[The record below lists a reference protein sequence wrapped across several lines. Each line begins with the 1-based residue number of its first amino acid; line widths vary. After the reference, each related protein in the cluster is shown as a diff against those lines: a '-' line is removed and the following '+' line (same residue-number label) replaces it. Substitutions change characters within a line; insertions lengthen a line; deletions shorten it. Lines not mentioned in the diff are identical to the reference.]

1 MTNPTRTFT
10 CSPNAMT
17 VHHAKTP
24 MNMITNAMTAVEL
37 QAARVTQACC
47 AFFRGDAHCGGKRTD
62 VTQGEERPIL
72 HRTRRRSSEDELA
85 RHYTKNW
92 FACKTLLEIGDP
104 SRNVVEMI
112 FKATTTNTATCSIN
126 IKQVLKLNNSRE
138 TLERFEKVREDVK
151 NRAYEHHEKDPR
163 NMVDGNEQLLFYT
176 KLASCKQLETS
187 KLCKDSNCSICSIIK
202 SGFHTEKRKT
212 GIWLTTSCQDFVND
226 NAHAEMMNVSMAIM
240 VCRVITG
247 RVIDMVDTK
256 FEGEYDSIEGV
267 KSNQLFVKNPS
278 GVLPCFVIVLDCKY
292 AC

>member
-1 MTNPTRTFT
+1 
-10 CSPNAMT
+10 
-17 VHHAKTP
+17 
-24 MNMITNAMTAVEL
+24 MTAVEL
-37 QAARVTQACC
+37 RAARVMQACC
-47 AFFRGDAHCGGKRTD
+47 GFLRWDAHCGGKRTD
-62 VTQGEERPIL
+62 VTQIGEERPIL
-72 HRTRRRSSEDELA
+72 HRSRRRSLEDEVA

-92 FACKTLLEIGDP
+92 FAT
-104 SRNVVEMI
+104 N
-112 FKATTTNTATCSIN
+112 TTTCTIN

-151 NRAYEHHEKDPR
+151 NRAYEHHDKDPR

-187 KLCKDSNCSICSIIK
+187 KLCKDTNCSICSITK
-202 SGFHTEKRKT
+202 SGFHTAKRKT

-256 FEGEYDSIEGV
+256 FEDEYDSIEGV

-292 AC
+292 TC

>member
-1 MTNPTRTFT
+1 
-10 CSPNAMT
+10 
-17 VHHAKTP
+17 
-24 MNMITNAMTAVEL
+24 MTAVEL
-37 QAARVTQACC
+37 RAARVMQACC
-47 AFFRGDAHCGGKRTD
+47 GFLRWDAHCGGKRTD
-62 VTQGEERPIL
+62 VTQIGEERPIL
-72 HRTRRRSSEDELA
+72 HRSRRRSLEDEVA

-92 FACKTLLEIGDP
+92 FASKTLLETGDP
-104 SRNVVEMI
+104 SRNIIEMI
-112 FKATTTNTATCSIN
+112 FKTTTANTTTCTIN

-138 TLERFEKVREDVK
+138 TLERFEKVRVDVK
-151 NRAYEHHEKDPR
+151 NRAYEHHDKDPR

-202 SGFHTEKRKT
+202 SGFHTAKRKT

-256 FEGEYDSIEGV
+256 FEDEYDSIEGV

-292 AC
+292 TC